1 VPKWEPRV
9 TPQERLNIK
18 TRLAQRPTANTIKHT
33 IMATVTVTETH
44 RKRRLPKN
52 VKLPPEN
59 ERYMRACADIASAL
73 IQDYEAQAN
82 GSKAKKD
89 LNLNKLRGEIAK
101 QHYLKSQ
108 PPLTA
113 IIAAVPE
120 HYKKYI
126 LPKLIAKPIRT
137 LPTWKYITGC
147 SNLHVYQEHLQVLQW
162 WRSCASR
169 IAALTSLTQATSA
182 FTAQEDQTR
191 TLSTQRNLTQAMNP
205 HLCAPFERGMILMSR
220 LVDE

>member
-1 VPKWEPRV
+1 
-9 TPQERLNIK
+9 
-18 TRLAQRPTANTIKHT
+18 
-33 IMATVTVTETH
+33 MATVTVTETQ

-126 LPKLIAKPIRT
+126 LPKLIAKPIRM
-137 LPTWKYITGC
+137 LPIWKYIAG
-147 SNLHVYQEHLQVLQW
+147 
-162 WRSCASR
+162 
-169 IAALTSLTQATSA
+169 
-182 FTAQEDQTR
+182 
-191 TLSTQRNLTQAMNP
+191 
-205 HLCAPFERGMILMSR
+205 
-220 LVDE
+220 